1 MGAIGQGSIQ
11 LMLKSKLGDAVSTMR
26 PVNMSAHGG
35 LRGIL
40 ALHVALFH
48 FLLFSDLKLHTC
60 GNVHMPFFFL
70 LSGFSLSATYPN
82 LDINTSWLAL
92 KGFYQNRLAR
102 CLPVFYLCN
111 AVGIIL
117 TYFGHGPHKTE
128 FVSALVNSIFAICTW
143 KNGEGPSF
151 NGPGWTVSTLMAF
164 YWLFPVFNALARHA
178 VTAPRIN
185 PYLQLVFGGLISA
198 SLFYGAFFLT
208 MARSVSSVGS
218 NTALAVAMVG
228 GGAATCVGS
237 MPSIAGGGWLDR
249 MWWLQLAL
257 GAALFRGVYWVG
269 DGYWTCTGWP
279 LSRFPVFLMGCL
291 AGQQCCVEN
300 SNGAKLLWAGKVRLE
315 AEWARFVDR
324 AGVVYCTLLVVA
336 SIAEYMNDYLQANNI
351 YLRCSIMMQLLC
363 PALQLSIMV
372 GLTQDGGLSMIA
384 RICCSRTIS
393 FMGRISM
400 SLYLVHMPVQSCLM
414 IILRGPFP
422 TYGDGSKNYCETRPV
437 SLECYERF
445 DKYFFLPWWGIIVS
459 TVVSLIAAYFI
470 ERYVEAP
477 MRNLLR
483 MPSTQKPRAKPQPVS
498 KPQPMETGAREQGV
512 ALKAA

>member
-11 LMLKSKLGDAVSTMR
+11 LMLRSKLGDAVSTMR

-35 LRGIL
+35 IRGIL

-208 MARSVSSVGS
+208 MALCLQCRFLHVTSCCYARWRCCYARWI
-218 NTALAVAMVG
+218 NALNRGRWM
-228 GGAATCVGS
+228 
-237 MPSIAGGGWLDR
+237 AGP
-249 MWWLQLAL
+249 
-257 GAALFRGVYWVG
+257 Y
-269 DGYWTCTGWP
+269 
-279 LSRFPVFLMGCL
+279 
-291 AGQQCCVEN
+291 
-300 SNGAKLLWAGKVRLE
+300 
-315 AEWARFVDR
+315 
-324 AGVVYCTLLVVA
+324 VVA
-336 SIAEYMNDYLQANNI
+336 SA
-351 YLRCSIMMQLLC
+351 RTGGCTFSGSLL
-363 PALQLSIMV
+363 
-372 GLTQDGGLSMIA
+372 GGR
-384 RICCSRTIS
+384 RILD
-393 FMGRISM
+393 M
-400 SLYLVHMPVQSCLM
+400 H
-414 IILRGPFP
+414 
-422 TYGDGSKNYCETRPV
+422 
-437 SLECYERF
+437 
-445 DKYFFLPWWGIIVS
+445 
-459 TVVSLIAAYFI
+459 
-470 ERYVEAP
+470 
-477 MRNLLR
+477 
-483 MPSTQKPRAKPQPVS
+483 
-498 KPQPMETGAREQGV
+498 
-512 ALKAA
+512 